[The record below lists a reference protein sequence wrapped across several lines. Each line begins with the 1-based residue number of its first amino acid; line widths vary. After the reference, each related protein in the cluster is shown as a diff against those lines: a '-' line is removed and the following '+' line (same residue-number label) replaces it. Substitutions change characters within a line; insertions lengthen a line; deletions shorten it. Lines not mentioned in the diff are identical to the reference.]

1 MNWYKK
7 ASKEDAI
14 IWKCPKTGLL
24 IVAPR
29 MDGEIMEY
37 SLYAEDGSYVDSYPT
52 WYMANKVAK
61 EIDRRV
67 DIPKSGILKK

>member
-7 ASKEDAI
+7 AKEDAI
-14 IWKCPKTGLL
+14 IWKCPKTGFA

-29 MDGEIMEY
+29 MDGKIIEY
-37 SLYAEDGSYVDSYPT
+37 SLYAGDGSYIDSYPT
-52 WYMANKVAK
+52 WYMANRVAE

-67 DIPKSGILKK
+67 DIPKSGGIKS